1 MDSALSSPGSRATT
15 LVFEGYKIP
24 IRFNGQGRPLF
35 SVLPLCSAIGFRR
48 SIKAVR
54 VLVQPENL
62 DTWMDETA
70 TERAAM
76 PCVDERGLRKL
87 IAASP
92 FVRARR
98 FGRWLPSALSEAQ
111 RTFDESTLLSGV
123 TGGSAKAQSTGPRHP
138 FSARPVL
145 LDHGRSVADFAFNA
159 FFDGLRHAP
168 TFNPSP
174 SPGVT
179 VVQDIDDVVAHS
191 PGILSRA
198 QPRPGEA
205 HESSQDSR
213 IGEPS
218 PKEFLAW
225 AAEKTATSAPD
236 AASASNPPCARFVL
250 DLSDPDKPSVALLPP
265 RKDAIDLD
273 SDSEIE
279 KLFASASQSQLKR
292 VLRAVVARLV

>member
-1 MDSALSSPGSRATT
+1 
-15 LVFEGYKIP
+15 
-24 IRFNGQGRPLF
+24 
-35 SVLPLCSAIGFRR
+35 
-48 SIKAVR
+48 
-54 VLVQPENL
+54 
-62 DTWMDETA
+62 MDETA

-123 TGGSAKAQSTGPRHP
+123 TGGSAKAQSTGPRQP

-159 FFDGLRHAP
+159 FFDGLRHAS
-168 TFNPSP
+168 TFNPTP

-191 PGILSRA
+191 PRLLSRA
-198 QPRPGEA
+198 
-205 HESSQDSR
+205 HEPSQDSR
-213 IGEPS
+213 IEEPS

-225 AAEKTATSAPD
+225 AAEKTATPAPD

-273 SDSEIE
+273 SDAEIE
-279 KLFASASQSQLKR
+279 KIFASASQSQLKR